1 MVNPGPSVAR
11 LLGGDLGR
19 HAGSG
24 GRWRAAGPWAMLALT
39 FSWLVLMARQIPCL
53 RGGDAYQN
61 QCYTDITALFYW
73 RGVRDGL
80 IPYLEADL
88 EYPVLTGMLIDVTRR
103 IVNLLGGQTVPG
115 LEGDA
120 LAHSAGLFFGVSAV
134 LMFLGFVL
142 LVWTH
147 LKMSRPW
154 DALMIAISPAIMTT
168 ALINWDAL
176 VVALTSLALLAW
188 SRRRPGWTGIWLGLG
203 VAAKLYPL
211 LVLVPLAVLCLRAGR
226 WKPFF
231 ITAGTT
237 AASWIAINLPV
248 YLLSPEGWLNF
259 WGFNVDRGADLGSIW
274 YVLQLAGIQVGG
286 VSLWIA
292 GLMVVGTLAIGGL
305 LLFAPQRPRLAQ
317 GVFLIVT
324 LFLLVNK
331 VYSPQYVLWLL
342 PLLVLAR
349 PRWLDWTLFSVA
361 ELLYFMAI
369 WAHIGGTTATGV
381 GGQDRIYMAAV
392 LLRIGVQLW
401 LCVQVIRDAWN
412 PARDIVRAGGL
423 DDPDGGLLD
432 GRPDAPWL
440 VGIRG
445 VLAGSASG
453 LRTRW
458 PSAST

>member
-1 MVNPGPSVAR
+1 MNPGPSVAR
-11 LLGGDLGR
+11 LLGGDVGR
-19 HAGSG
+19 HARSG
-24 GRWRAAGPWAMLALT
+24 GPWRVAGPWTMLALT
-39 FSWLVLMARQIPCL
+39 VSWLVLMARQTACL
-53 RGGDAYQN
+53 RGGDVYQN

-80 IPYLEADL
+80 VPYLQADL
-88 EYPVLTGMLIDVTRR
+88 EYPVLTGILIDVTRR
-103 IVNLLGGQTVPG
+103 IVNLLGGQTAP
-115 LEGDA
+115 EIDA
-120 LAHSAGLFFGVSAV
+120 AAVAHSAQLFFQVSAV
-134 LMFLGFVL
+134 LMFLGFVV
-142 LVWTH
+142 LVWAH
-147 LKMSRPW
+147 LKLSRPW
-154 DALMIAISPAIMTT
+154 DALMIAVSPAIMTT

-188 SRRRPGWTGIWLGLG
+188 ARKRPGWTGIWLGLG

-211 LVLVPLAVLCLRAGR
+211 LLLVPLALLCLRAGR
-226 WKPFF
+226 WRPFF
-231 ITAGTT
+231 VTAGAT
-237 AASWIAINLPV
+237 AASWIAVNLPV
-248 YLLSPEGWLNF
+248 YLLAPEGWLSF

-274 YVLQLAGIQVGG
+274 YVLQLAELPVPG
-286 VSLWIA
+286 VSTWVA
-292 GLMVVGTLAIGGL
+292 GLMVLGTAGIAAL

-361 ELLYFMAI
+361 ELGYFVAV
-369 WAHIGGTTATGV
+369 WAHIGAGV
-381 GGQDRIYMAAV
+381 GGQDRLYMAAV

-401 LCVQVIRDAWN
+401 LCLQVVRDAWN

-440 VGIRG
+440 RRLTRRDADVSRG
-445 VLAGSASG
+445 
-453 LRTRW
+453 R
-458 PSAST
+458 